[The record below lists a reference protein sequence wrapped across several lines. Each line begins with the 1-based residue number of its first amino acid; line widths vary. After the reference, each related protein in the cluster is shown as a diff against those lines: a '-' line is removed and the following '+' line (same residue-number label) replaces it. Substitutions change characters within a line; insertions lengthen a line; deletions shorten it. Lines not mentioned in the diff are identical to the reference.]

1 MSQLKSRI
9 WVQALI
15 RTAEVAGA
23 SAYVMRSGD
32 PDAGAVLVK
41 VSLLNGTAKLYTAAR
56 DFEGN
61 RLWTRPLGNNSSP
74 EQDVDAYTARRHD
87 SDPDIWVV
95 EIEDRQ
101 GRHFLTEAVEDEGA

>member
-1 MSQLKSRI
+1 MSQLKSKI

-15 RTAEVAGA
+15 RTAEVGGA

-32 PDAGAVLVK
+32 PDAGTVLVK
-41 VSLLNGTAKLYTAAR
+41 VSLLDGHAKLYTAAR
-56 DFEGN
+56 DFEGH
-61 RLWTRPLGNNSSP
+61 RLWTQPLGVDPAP

-87 SDPDIWVV
+87 SDPDIWVI

-101 GRHFLTEAVEDEGA
+101 GRHFLTEPVEGEGA